1 MKRILTLRGNKI
13 SEVLEVTG
21 KDLEALNGN
30 YSFISI
36 SEHDMNTVDFKSDE
50 VVGVIAGDINSI
62 DEVWDGVNEQLQNP
76 DCWFINKEF
85 FDKNYVNLEDPETRF
100 SFGDAIT
107 LLKAGYKV
115 ARIGWNGKGMYLRL
129 ITKKMLHSCQCQFE
143 LKRYFPDIIKRD
155 ENDYRDSGHVKVDEV
170 IAMRTALGTIQPG
183 WLASQADI
191 LAEDWVLV
199 K

>member
-30 YSFISI
+30 HSFISI
-36 SEHDMNTVDFKSDE
+36 SEHDMNTVNFKSDE
-50 VVGVIAGDINSI
+50 VVGVIAGDINNI
-62 DEVWDGVNEQLQNP
+62 DEVHNNEKPIAENP

-85 FDKNYVNLEDPETRF
+85 FDKNYVNLEDPETKF

-107 LLKAGYKV
+107 LLKANKKV
-115 ARIGWNGKGMYLRL
+115 ARVGWNGKGMYLFL
-129 ITKKMLHSCQCQFE
+129 IPNSWLIAIEEIQFSD
-143 LKRYFPDIIKRD
+143 FPPEKCIVMK
-155 ENDYRDSGHVKVDEV
+155 
-170 IAMRTALGTIQPG
+170 TAVNTNQLG